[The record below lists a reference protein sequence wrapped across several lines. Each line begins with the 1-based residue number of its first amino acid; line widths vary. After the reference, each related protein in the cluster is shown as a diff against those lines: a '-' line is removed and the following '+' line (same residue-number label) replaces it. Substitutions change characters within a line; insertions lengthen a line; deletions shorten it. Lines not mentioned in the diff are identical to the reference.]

1 MDITVALLGLLV
13 GAALAATLTWALQRR
28 GGGDPAWSGEDTAQ
42 ALDQLHDHLIALD
55 RDRAQAHGELRT
67 QVLQMGETSQALRTE
82 TAALVTALRAPHV
95 RGQWGEMQLRR
106 VVELSG
112 MLAHCDFVEQPR
124 FTDSEGRHRPDMLI
138 QLTAGRQIIVDAKVP
153 LAAFMDAVHAADE
166 SGRQLGM
173 TAHARQLRQHIDNL
187 ASRDYLSHVPGT
199 PEFVV
204 LFLPSDAFL
213 AAALET
219 APGLLEYGFTRDVV
233 IATPATLLAL
243 LRTVAHTWRQDTLAA
258 NTAEVL
264 ELGRMLHGRLVRFSE
279 HLGKLGT
286 ALGSAVGRYNDTVG
300 SYERS
305 VLVSAR
311 RFSELGVNDTPLPGP
326 EEITTPLRGL
336 AVDQFRLIGTNN
348 DPMDH
353 DPMDQDPMDHDPMD
367 PPSGAAPV
375 RQGRFGTVHTA

>member
-1 MDITVALLGLLV
+1 MDLTALLLGVLLGVALAVAIG
-13 GAALAATLTWALQRR
+13 WAFWRR
-28 GGGDPAWSGEDTAQ
+28 PSAEPAWSGEETAQ
-42 ALDQLHDHLIALD
+42 ALDQLHDHLISLD
-55 RDRAQAHGELRT
+55 RDRAEAQGELRA
-67 QVLQMGETSQALRTE
+67 QVRQMGETSQALRLE
-82 TAALVTALRAPHV
+82 TAALVSALRAPHI

-112 MLAHCDFVEQPR
+112 MLAHCDFLEQPQ
-124 FTDSEGRHRPDMLI
+124 FTDTEGRHRPDMLI

-153 LAAFMDAVHAADE
+153 LAAFLDAVHAPDE
-166 SGRQLGM
+166 PGRRLGM
-173 TAHARQLRQHIDNL
+173 SAHARQLRQHIDNL
-187 ASRDYLSHVPGT
+187 ATRDYLRHVPGT

-219 APGLLEYGFTRDVV
+219 EPGLLEYGFTRDVV

-243 LRTVAHTWRQDTLAA
+243 LRTVAHTWRQDVLAA

-279 HLGKLGT
+279 HLGKLGG
-286 ALGSAVGRYNDTVG
+286 ALGSAVGRYNDAVG

-311 RFSELGVNDTPLPGP
+311 RFSDLGVNDTPLSPP
-326 EEITTPLRGL
+326 ADVQTPLRGL
-336 AVDQFRLIGTNN
+336 AVDQFRRTGLGSTPR
-348 DPMDH
+348 D
-353 DPMDQDPMDHDPMD
+353 D
-367 PPSGAAPV
+367 PP
-375 RQGRFGTVHTA
+375 GRASDPTLHTA

>member
-1 MDITVALLGLLV
+1 MSYPWGRLAGMELLALLLGMLV
-13 GAALAATLTWALQRR
+13 GLALAGLVAWAVQRR
-28 GGGDPAWSGEDTAQ
+28 NRIGPASVDESTAL
-42 ALDQLHDHLIALD
+42 ALDQLHDHLVALD
-55 RDRAQAHGELRT
+55 RDRAQAHGELRA
-67 QVLQMGETSQALRTE
+67 QVLQMGETAQALRTE
-82 TAALVTALRAPHV
+82 TAALVTALRTPHV

-112 MLAHCDFVEQPR
+112 MLAHCDFVEQPSI
-124 FTDSEGRHRPDMLI
+124 TDTEGRHRPDMLI

-153 LAAFMDAVHAADE
+153 LAAFLDAVNATDE
-166 SGRQLGM
+166 TGRRLGM
-173 TAHARQLRQHIDNL
+173 AAHARQVRQHVDNL
-187 ASRDYLSHVPGT
+187 ASRDYLRHVPGS

-243 LRTVAHTWRQDTLAA
+243 LRTVAHTWRQDALAA

-264 ELGRMLHGRLVRFSE
+264 ELGRTLHGRLVRLSE
-279 HLGKLGT
+279 HLSKLGS

-311 RFSELGVNDTPLPGP
+311 KFTEFGVSGTALPPPDEIRVPLRESSAEQFRRIGEREGDLDTYPRTAPGP
-326 EEITTPLRGL
+326 
-336 AVDQFRLIGTNN
+336 
-348 DPMDH
+348 
-353 DPMDQDPMDHDPMD
+353 
-367 PPSGAAPV
+367 AAD
-375 RQGRFGTVHTA
+375 TA

>member
-1 MDITVALLGLLV
+1 MDVT
-13 GAALAATLTWALQRR
+13 AALIGLVFGATLSAALVWARLRR
-28 GGGDPAWSGEDTAQ
+28 GSTDPAWSGEDTAM
-42 ALDQLHDHLIALD
+42 ALDQLHDHLVALD
-55 RDRAQAHGELRT
+55 RDRAQAHGELRA
-67 QVLQMGETSQALRTE
+67 QVMQMGETSQALRLE

-95 RGQWGEMQLRR
+95 RGRWGEMQLRR

-112 MLAHCDFVEQPR
+112 MLAHCDFIEQPQ

-153 LAAFMDAVHAADE
+153 LAAFLDALHATDE
-166 SGRQLGM
+166 PGRLLGM

-187 ASRDYLSHVPGT
+187 ANRDYLSHVSGT

-219 APGLLEYGFTRDVV
+219 EPGLLEYGFTRDVV

-243 LRTVAHTWRQDTLAA
+243 LRTVAHTWRQEVLAA
-258 NTAEVL
+258 NTAEVM

-279 HLGKLGT
+279 HLGKLGA

-305 VLVSAR
+305 VLVAAR
-311 RFSELGVNDTPLPGP
+311 RFSELGVNDTPLVAPSDVP
-326 EEITTPLRGL
+326 TPLRGL
-336 AVDQFRLIGTNN
+336 EVDQFRRIGS
-348 DPMDH
+348 PSE
-353 DPMDQDPMDHDPMD
+353 PAD
-367 PPSGAAPV
+367 PPPGSAP
-375 RQGRFGTVHTA
+375 FPTVHTA

>member
-1 MDITVALLGLLV
+1 MDITALVLGLAV
-13 GAALAATLTWALQRR
+13 GAALGAAIAWAVIR
-28 GGGDPAWSGEDTAQ
+28 GTRAEPAWSAEDTAQ
-42 ALDQLHDHLIALD
+42 ALDQLHDHLISLD
-55 RDRAQAHGELRT
+55 RDRAQAHGELQA
-67 QVLQMGETSQALRTE
+67 QVQQMGATSQALRAE

-112 MLAHCDFVEQPR
+112 MLAHCDFVEQPQ
-124 FTDSEGRHRPDMLI
+124 FTDSDGRHRPDMLI

-153 LAAFMDAVHAADE
+153 LAAFLDAVNAVDE
-166 SGRQLGM
+166 PGRLLGM

-187 ASRDYLSHVPGT
+187 ANRDYLHHVPGT

-219 APGLLEYGFTRDVV
+219 EPGLLEYGFSHDVV

-243 LRTVAHTWRQDTLAA
+243 LRTVAHTWRQEVLAA
-258 NTAEVL
+258 NTAQVL
-264 ELGRMLHGRLVRFSE
+264 ELGRTLHGRLVRFSE
-279 HLGKLGT
+279 HLGRLGA
-286 ALGSAVGRYNDTVG
+286 ALGSAVGRYNETVG

-311 RFSELGVNDTPLPGP
+311 RFSELGVNDNPIPAP
-326 EEITTPLRGL
+326 SDIRTPLRGVV
-336 AVDQFRLIGTNN
+336 VDPFRRIDAREVGSLDVPDTGS
-348 DPMDH
+348 DG
-353 DPMDQDPMDHDPMD
+353 
-367 PPSGAAPV
+367 SA
-375 RQGRFGTVHTA
+375 HTA

>member
-1 MDITVALLGLLV
+1 MDFTALLLGLVL
-13 GAALAATLTWALQRR
+13 GASLAAAIAWALWRR
-28 GGGDPAWSGEDTAQ
+28 IRAEPAWSGEDTAQ

-55 RDRAQAHGELRT
+55 RDRAQAHGELRA
-67 QVLQMGETSQALRTE
+67 QVLQMGETSQALRVE
-82 TAALVTALRAPHV
+82 TAALVTALRAPHI

-112 MLAHCDFVEQPR
+112 MLAHCDFIEQPQ
-124 FTDSEGRHRPDMLI
+124 FSDAEGRHRPDMLI

-153 LAAFMDAVHAADE
+153 LAAFLDAVHASDE
-166 SGRQLGM
+166 PRRRLGM

-219 APGLLEYGFTRDVV
+219 EPGLLEYGFTRDVV

-243 LRTVAHTWRQDTLAA
+243 LRTVAHTWRQDVLAA

-279 HLGKLGT
+279 HLTKLGA

-311 RFSELGVNDTPLPGP
+311 RFSELGVNDTALPRP
-326 EEITTPLRGL
+326 EDIKAPLRGL
-336 AVDQFRLIGTNN
+336 AVDQFRRIESHT
-348 DPMDH
+348 DPRAR
-353 DPMDQDPMDHDPMD
+353 
-367 PPSGAAPV
+367 PPGDAPLG
-375 RQGRFGTVHTA
+375 QGGFAPVHTA

>member
-55 RDRAQAHGELRT
+55 RDRAQAHGELRA
-67 QVLQMGETSQALRTE
+67 QVLQMGETSQALRVE

-112 MLAHCDFVEQPR
+112 MLAHCDFVEQR
-124 FTDSEGRHRPDMLI
+124 QFTDTDGRHRPDMLI

-153 LAAFMDAVHAADE
+153 LAAFLDAVNAVDE
-166 SGRQLGM
+166 PGRLLGM

-187 ASRDYLSHVPGT
+187 ATRDYLGHVPGT

-219 APGLLEYGFTRDVV
+219 EPGLLEYGFTRDVV

-243 LRTVAHTWRQDTLAA
+243 LRTVAHTWRQEILAA
-258 NTAEVL
+258 NTAQVL
-264 ELGRMLHGRLVRFSE
+264 ELGRTLHGRLVRFTE
-279 HLGKLGT
+279 HLARLGA
-286 ALGSAVGRYNDTVG
+286 ALGSAVGRYNETVG

-311 RFSELGVNDTPLPGP
+311 RFSELGVNDSSISAPDDIG
-326 EEITTPLRGL
+326 TPLR
-336 AVDQFRLIGTNN
+336 AMVVDPFRRIDPGVGSSGDLPNTGTRG
-348 DPMDH
+348 PLH
-353 DPMDQDPMDHDPMD
+353 P
-367 PPSGAAPV
+367 A
-375 RQGRFGTVHTA
+375 

>member
-1 MDITVALLGLLV
+1 MDIAALLLGLVV
-13 GAALAATLTWALQRR
+13 GAAVAAAIAWALWR
-28 GGGDPAWSGEDTAQ
+28 GIRPQPAWSGEDTAQ
-42 ALDQLHDHLIALD
+42 ALDQLRDHLIALD

-67 QVLQMGETSQALRTE
+67 QVLQMGETSQALRAE

-112 MLAHCDFVEQPR
+112 MLAHCDFVEQPE
-124 FTDSEGRHRPDMLI
+124 FTDVDGRHRPDMLI

-153 LAAFMDAVHAADE
+153 LAAFLDAVNAADE
-166 SGRQLGM
+166 PGRLLGM

-187 ASRDYLSHVPGT
+187 ATRDYLAHVPGT

-219 APGLLEYGFTRDVV
+219 EPALLEYGFTRDVV

-243 LRTVAHTWRQDTLAA
+243 LRTVAHTWRQEVLAA
-258 NTAEVL
+258 NTAQVL
-264 ELGRMLHGRLVRFSE
+264 ELGRILHGRLVRFSE
-279 HLGKLGT
+279 HLGRLGA
-286 ALGSAVGRYNDTVG
+286 ALGSAVGRYNETVG

-311 RFSELGVNDTPLPGP
+311 RFSELGVNDNAIPAPDD
-326 EEITTPLRGL
+326 IRTPLRGMV
-336 AVDQFRLIGTNN
+336 VDPFRRIDPRVDPADLPGTRK
-348 DPMDH
+348 D
-353 DPMDQDPMDHDPMD
+353 
-367 PPSGAAPV
+367 
-375 RQGRFGTVHTA
+375 GTGYPT

>member
-1 MDITVALLGLLV
+1 MDLTALLLGVVV
-13 GAALAATLTWALQRR
+13 GIALAAAIGWVFWRR
-28 GGGDPAWSGEDTAQ
+28 AGADPAWSGEETAQ

-55 RDRAQAHGELRT
+55 RDRAEAHGELRV
-67 QVLQMGETSQALRTE
+67 QVAQMGETSQALRAE
-82 TAALVTALRAPHV
+82 TAALVSALRAPHI

-112 MLAHCDFVEQPR
+112 MLAHCDFLEQPQ
-124 FTDSEGRHRPDMLI
+124 FTDTEGRHRPDMLI

-153 LAAFMDAVHAADE
+153 LAAFLDAVHASDE
-166 SGRQLGM
+166 PQRRLGM
-173 TAHARQLRQHIDNL
+173 SAHARQVRQHIDNL
-187 ASRDYLSHVPGT
+187 ATRDYLHHVPGT

-219 APGLLEYGFTRDVV
+219 EPGLLEYGFTRDVV

-243 LRTVAHTWRQDTLAA
+243 LRTVAHTWRQDVLAE

-264 ELGRMLHGRLVRFSE
+264 ALGRTLHGRLVRFSE
-279 HLGKLGT
+279 HLGKLGA

-311 RFSELGVNDTPLPGP
+311 RFSELGVNDTPIPGLDGL
-326 EEITTPLRGL
+326 TTPLRGL
-336 AVDQFRLIGTNN
+336 VVDQFRRIEPGESRADKPPGGES
-348 DPMDH
+348 DP
-353 DPMDQDPMDHDPMD
+353 
-367 PPSGAAPV
+367 
-375 RQGRFGTVHTA
+375 TLHTG